1 MIQASSVNIRGK
13 GWRADGISFLLMVD
27 GSVFVSASWS
37 LLYPIW
43 GLKVG
48 KGSGQCTRRGQVAL
62 GCGHSSLKACL
73 GAPYPAVAGELPGY
87 DLGDFIIWQI
97 LRRGA

>member
-13 GWRADGISFLLMVD
+13 GWRADGISFLLMVN
-27 GSVFVSASWS
+27 GSVFVSAKWS

-48 KGSGQCTRRGQVAL
+48 TGSGQST
-62 GCGHSSLKACL
+62 
-73 GAPYPAVAGELPGY
+73 GERDMQLWAAATPH
-87 DLGDFIIWQI
+87 
-97 LRRGA
+97 

>member
-1 MIQASSVNIRGK
+1 MIQASSVNITGK
-13 GWRADGISFLLMVD
+13 GWRADGISFLLMVN

-48 KGSGQCTRRGQVAL
+48 TGSGQGT
-62 GCGHSSLKACL
+62 
-73 GAPYPAVAGELPGY
+73 GE
-87 DLGDFIIWQI
+87 GDMQLW
-97 LRRGA
+97 AAATPH